1 MDKYIKQL
9 KDVLHSS
16 VDEISRLKN
25 QKTRN
30 ENIYLPE
37 ELKKVNGELDQRI
50 KNIFDSANIKIE
62 EIRSNVISK
71 INSRCTLNPSEITD
85 DIKLFNGAFDF
96 RKDEL
101 LKYIDKY
108 KSNYTMTN
116 AILKYIDQNKTDDS
130 KDVKYFLIDLR
141 TKIITKEEKV
151 ECYNKFCDSVISMLN
166 NVVASGIQKSGNRYG
181 NSNIMLFQQSI
192 NAFGDET
199 QMFSSTLKVLESCK
213 DYW

>member
-16 VDEISRLKN
+16 ADEINKLKDR
-25 QKTRN
+25 KIRN

-37 ELKKVNGELDQRI
+37 ELKKANSELDQKI
-50 KNIFDSANIKIE
+50 KNVFDSANIKVE

-85 DIKLFNGAFDF
+85 DIKLFNGTFNF

-130 KDVKYFLIDLR
+130 KDVNYFLIDLR
-141 TKIITKEEKV
+141 AKIITKEEKV

-166 NVVASGIQKSGNRYG
+166 NVVASVIQKSGNRYRNG
-181 NSNIMLFQQSI
+181 NVMFLQQNID
-192 NAFGDET
+192 AFGDET
-199 QMFSSTLKVLESCK
+199 QMFSSVLKVLESCR
-213 DYW
+213 DY

>member
-85 DIKLFNGAFDF
+85 DI
-96 RKDEL
+96 
-101 LKYIDKY
+101 
-108 KSNYTMTN
+108 
-116 AILKYIDQNKTDDS
+116 
-130 KDVKYFLIDLR
+130 
-141 TKIITKEEKV
+141 
-151 ECYNKFCDSVISMLN
+151 
-166 NVVASGIQKSGNRYG
+166 
-181 NSNIMLFQQSI
+181 
-192 NAFGDET
+192 
-199 QMFSSTLKVLESCK
+199 
-213 DYW
+213 